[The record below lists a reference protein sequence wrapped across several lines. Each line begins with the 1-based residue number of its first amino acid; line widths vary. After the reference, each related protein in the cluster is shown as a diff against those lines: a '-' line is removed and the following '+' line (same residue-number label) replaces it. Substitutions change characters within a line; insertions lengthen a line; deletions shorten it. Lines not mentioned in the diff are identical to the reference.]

1 MTLKEISEFLSIP
14 YEGDGTIML
23 SGPSEPKDASEDQL
37 AVALNEKFFEDFFK
51 YSFNS
56 LPSF

>member
-37 AVALNEKFFEDFFK
+37 AVALNEKFFEV
-51 YSFNS
+51 
-56 LPSF
+56 